1 VSRNKGTSRVST
13 RTDVDEAFGTHS
25 HAAVR
30 SAPTLRDVRT
40 LALLLGWLGVLVV
53 ALGGVLLYLAGG
65 MYIGI
70 LLVLA
75 AVMGVVGLIASQ
87 VSRT

>member
-1 VSRNKGTSRVST
+1 
-13 RTDVDEAFGTHS
+13 
-25 HAAVR
+25 
-30 SAPTLRDVRT
+30 
-40 LALLLGWLGVLVV
+40 LGVLVA
-53 ALGGVLLYLAGG
+53 ALGAVLLYLAGG

-75 AVMGVVGLIASQ
+75 AVMGAAGLIASQ

>member
-1 VSRNKGTSRVST
+1 MALLAATVAT
-13 RTDVDEAFGTHS
+13 A

-30 SAPTLRDVRT
+30 PAHTLRDVRR
-40 LALLLGWLGVLVV
+40 LSLLLGWFGVLVV

-70 LLVLA
+70 LLVLV
-75 AVMGVVGLIASQ
+75 AVMGAAGLIASHL
-87 VSRT
+87 SRT

>member
-1 VSRNKGTSRVST
+1 
-13 RTDVDEAFGTHS
+13 
-25 HAAVR
+25 
-30 SAPTLRDVRT
+30 
-40 LALLLGWLGVLVV
+40 LALLLGSLGVLVV

-75 AVMGVVGLIASQ
+75 AVMGAAGLIASQ